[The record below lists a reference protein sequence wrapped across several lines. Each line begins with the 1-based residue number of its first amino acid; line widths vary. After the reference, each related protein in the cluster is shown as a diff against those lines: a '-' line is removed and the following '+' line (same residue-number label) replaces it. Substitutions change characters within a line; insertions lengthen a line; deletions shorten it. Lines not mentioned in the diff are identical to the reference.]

1 MSKGYEYYV
10 HYENNEAAQSAIEK
24 LNGMLIDGKEVQ
36 VGVFIRR
43 DNRPDAQAFA
53 NCCVKNIPFDCDEK

>member
-43 DNRPDAQAFA
+43 DNRPDA
-53 NCCVKNIPFDCDEK
+53 